1 MMVCMGCRASLLDQ
15 DMINSGHGS
24 LVSLTCVDQCCSL
37 CHHSPR
43 TNHQSAAAQSVGA
56 QSVLLAAAGSGSHT
70 LLRWL
75 LLHSLAASDQTR
87 IFSDQ
92 WIYLIHH
99 LWAQR
104 NKFFLQFYHSIFFF
118 KSWCIKDPKLW
129 IMKYPGLGRGLWL
142 CLLLPTRLISQNDVC
157 HTHRSS
163 ENTSNNC
170 STFFIL
176 FSECK
181 VEKIILW
188 RYDAILW
195 KLLM

>member
-1 MMVCMGCRASLLDQ
+1 MDHWCL
-15 DMINSGHGS
+15 S
-24 LVSLTCVDQCCSL
+24 LVLISAAHCVTTLLALT
-37 CHHSPR
+37 
-43 TNHQSAAAQSVGA
+43 TAAAQSVGA

-118 KSWCIKDPKLW
+118 KSWCIKDPKLR

-176 FSECK
+176 FSDCR
-181 VEKIILW
+181 VEKDHIMTIW
-188 RYDAILW
+188 RHFMEAVNVAYSDYIT
-195 KLLM
+195 K